1 MTIKI
6 LKQGKLPED
15 IQYAFEC
22 YNCKTEFVATN
33 ADGKRVQEQRE
44 GDYTEVN
51 CPTCGYRCTSQ
62 KEYYEHPIDP
72 NKIPDGTY
80 TAILGG
86 YVSKFYVDRLVY
98 RATFIQGVK
107 GFNIKDSI
115 TIKDGKAYSQ
125 VLKCTALSVVLEILN
140 ETNRN

>member
-1 MTIKI
+1 MIKI
-6 LKQGKLPED
+6 LKQGRLPED

-33 ADGKRVQEQRE
+33 ADGKRVQEQRD

-62 KEYYEHPIDP
+62 KEYYGPATDT

-80 TAILGG
+80 PAIIGG
-86 YVSKFYVDRLVY
+86 YVSRFNVGTLLYT
-98 RATFIQGVK
+98 ATFINSVK

-115 TIKDGKAYSQ
+115 TIRDGKAYSQ

>member
-33 ADGKRVQEQRE
+33 ADGKRVHAQRD

-62 KEYYEHPIDP
+62 KEYTELATDP

-86 YVSKFYVDRLVY
+86 CVSRFNVGVLVY
-98 RATFIQGVK
+98 SALFLTSIK

-125 VLKCTALSVVLEILN
+125 VLKCTTLN
-140 ETNRN
+140 IEVEEVT

>member
-33 ADGKRVQEQRE
+33 ADGKRVQEQRD

-62 KEYYEHPIDP
+62 KEYTELATDT

-80 TAILGG
+80 PAIVGG
-86 YVSKFYVDRLVY
+86 YVSRFNVGMLVY
-98 RATFIQGVK
+98 TATFINSVK

-115 TIKDGKAYSQ
+115 TIRDGKAYSQ
-125 VLKCTALSVVLEILN
+125 VLNCTALSVVLEILN